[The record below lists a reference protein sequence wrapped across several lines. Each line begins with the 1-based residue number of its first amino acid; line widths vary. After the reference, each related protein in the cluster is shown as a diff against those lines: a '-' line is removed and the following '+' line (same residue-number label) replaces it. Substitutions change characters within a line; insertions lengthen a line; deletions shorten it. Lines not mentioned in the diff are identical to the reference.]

1 MNNIPIRKSDTISTI
16 YTEQFEEYL
25 KKAKEDGLQY
35 INLYYADGNN
45 KNNVKYE
52 DFCEEFIN
60 MKNSPTLSDEE
71 VLGKYS
77 I

>member
-1 MNNIPIRKSDTISTI
+1 
-16 YTEQFEEYL
+16 
-25 KKAKEDGLQY
+25 LQY